1 MGKLGLP
8 LPQVPRPFQPAKCP
22 SDAILGLRTCRRLK
36 GAVNGE
42 SLCLKTGDQ
51 PMYMPPHF
59 TETDSAEIAALIDA
73 FPLAALIAQTAEGL
87 VANHLPLLRAPDGDL
102 IGHVALANDL
112 HRMIAPDQE
121 VLVIFR
127 GEEAYVTPNAYP
139 SKAEDHRAVPTWNY
153 RVVHV
158 HGTIAFRHDEHAKRA
173 AVALLTRDH
182 ERRVNGSAA
191 WKLRDAPADYMEGM
205 LAGIVAFR
213 ITPRRIIAKSKLSQN
228 RTEVDRVS
236 VAENMEARGKPAM
249 ADAIR
254 RRLD

>member
-1 MGKLGLP
+1 
-8 LPQVPRPFQPAKCP
+8 
-22 SDAILGLRTCRRLK
+22 
-36 GAVNGE
+36 
-42 SLCLKTGDQ
+42 
-51 PMYMPPHF
+51 MYMPPHF
-59 TETDSAEIAALIDA
+59 SETDSAEIAGLIDA

-139 SKAEDHRAVPTWNY
+139 SKAEHHRVVPTWNY
-153 RVVHV
+153 RVVHIQ
-158 HGTIAFRHDEHAKRA
+158 GAIAFSHDDHTKRA

-182 ERRVNGSAA
+182 ERRVNGSGA

-213 ITPRRIIAKSKLSQN
+213 ITPNRIIAKSKLSQN
-228 RTEVDRVS
+228 RTDADRDA
-236 VAENMEARGKPAM
+236 VAGNMEARGKDGM
-249 ADAIR
+249 AEAIR
-254 RRLD
+254 RQMG

>member
-1 MGKLGLP
+1 
-8 LPQVPRPFQPAKCP
+8 
-22 SDAILGLRTCRRLK
+22 
-36 GAVNGE
+36 
-42 SLCLKTGDQ
+42 
-51 PMYMPPHF
+51 MYMPPHF
-59 TETDSAEIAALIDA
+59 SETDSAEIAGLIDA

-139 SKAEDHRAVPTWNY
+139 SKAEHHRVVPTWNY
-153 RVVHV
+153 RVVHI
-158 HGTIAFRHDEHAKRA
+158 HGPIAFSHDDHTKRA

-182 ERRVNGSAA
+182 ERRVNGSGA

-213 ITPRRIIAKSKLSQN
+213 ITPQRVIAKSKLSQN
-228 RTEVDRVS
+228 RTDADRDA
-236 VAENMEARGKPAM
+236 VAGNMEARGKDGM
-249 ADAIR
+249 AEAIR
-254 RRLD
+254 RQMG